1 MGAAVQYKITNAFMF
16 PLEMRHQ
23 QQSSKD
29 IVLSKMDHEL
39 EKMVKQYILTR
50 KDIQTFFQPRIEK
63 LFDFRISSLNWLVK
77 NQIPVTQLV
86 KDLENA
92 LIQFKQNNTY
102 SFLYQNIIYALQANI
117 EGINH
122 LMPTQQTVTQH
133 PIQKWQPLP
142 KLSIK
147 EHLNLMHFMI
157 QPLDV
162 DLYEQW
168 LIASLQIEFV
178 ILVAVFLSEQ
188 KLILNSLKINELS
201 FFLIVATKQFK
212 TISQKMKGASYPNI
226 LEDTESF
233 SSASFLENSQ
243 AGILEETFFNRDEM
257 IQKYKIDWTNLPQ
270 LQALFKDAPWE
281 DMENI

>member
-1 MGAAVQYKITNAFMF
+1 MGAAIQYKITNAFMF

-29 IVLSKMDHEL
+29 LALSKMEHEL
-39 EKMVKQYILTR
+39 EKMVRQYILTR
-50 KDIQTFFQPRIEK
+50 KDVQTFFQPRIEK
-63 LFDFRISSLNWLVK
+63 LFDFRISSLNWLLK
-77 NQIPVTQLV
+77 NQIPVTHLV
-86 KDLENA
+86 EDLETT

-102 SFLYQNIIYALQANI
+102 SFLYQNIIYAIQANI

-147 EHLNLMHFMI
+147 EHLNLMHFMV

-178 ILVAVFLSEQ
+178 ILVAVF
-188 KLILNSLKINELS
+188 EL
-201 FFLIVATKQFK
+201 VAK
-212 TISQKMKGASYPNI
+212 
-226 LEDTESF
+226 
-233 SSASFLENSQ
+233 
-243 AGILEETFFNRDEM
+243 
-257 IQKYKIDWTNLPQ
+257 
-270 LQALFKDAPWE
+270 
-281 DMENI
+281 